1 MLWHVSVL
9 LSFLGLNTIPRYGF
23 TKFCLSICQVM
34 DIWVVVHF
42 LVIMNNVAMTIHVQ
56 VFCGHIDS
64 LFSIPLGVCLGELLF
79 TYASVLL

>member
-9 LSFLGLNTIPRYGF
+9 HSFLGLNTIPWYGY

-42 LVIMNNVAMTIHVQ
+42 LVIMNNVAMNIHVQ
-56 VFCGHIDS
+56 VLAYTGIFSYLGYILGSGIDGS
-64 LFSIPLGVCLGELLF
+64 HSYFKF
-79 TYASVLL
+79 RF

>member
-1 MLWHVSVL
+1 
-9 LSFLGLNTIPRYGF
+9 
-23 TKFCLSICQVM
+23 M

-42 LVIMNNVAMTIHVQ
+42 LVIMNNVAMNIHVQ

-64 LFSIPLGVCLGELLF
+64 LFSIPLGVYLGELLF